1 MQKAYSIKCSDIVNA
16 IQLLQNGTIDISTLV
31 EWVNV
36 VWFTELFVFDDNE
49 TDSIVSVLGILE
61 NEQYLHSCF
70 YSQRSVYGTPPCN

>member
-61 NEQYLHSCF
+61 NEQYLHNIIINEN
-70 YSQRSVYGTPPCN
+70 T

>member
-49 TDSIVSVLGILE
+49 TDSIVSVLEILE
-61 NEQYLHSCF
+61 NEQYLHNIIINEN
-70 YSQRSVYGTPPCN
+70 T

>member
-49 TDSIVSVLGILE
+49 TDSIVCVLVILE
-61 NEQYLHSCF
+61 NEQYLHNIIINEN
-70 YSQRSVYGTPPCN
+70 T